1 MPLTELPKDASIQEL
16 AQKAG
21 IADRDFQQLTPAA
34 QRLTKGQLL
43 ALWGARG
50 TKDAI
55 QSMSQR
61 GAGNVPAPSDM
72 GADAPLNLTL
82 EDIKSV
88 ERVFGGTDVQA
99 YNLEEENLSVACCC
113 CPCCCAS
120 TVLKPAR
127 SVA

>member
-1 MPLTELPKDASIQEL
+1 MPLTELPKDASIQDL
-16 AQKAG
+16 AKKAG
-21 IADRDFQQLTPAA
+21 IAEREFQQLTPAA

-43 ALWGARG
+43 ALWGVRG
-50 TKDAI
+50 TEDAI
-55 QSMSQR
+55 RSVSKN
-61 GAGNVPAPSDM
+61 GVGNIPAPSEM
-72 GADAPLNLTL
+72 GSDAPLNLTL

-99 YNLEEENLSVACCC
+99 YNLEEEDLKISCCC

-127 SVA
+127 ALA

>member
-1 MPLTELPKDASIQEL
+1 MPLTELPKDASIQDL
-16 AQKAG
+16 AKKAG
-21 IADRDFQQLTPAA
+21 IADREFAQLTPAA

-43 ALWGARG
+43 ALWGTG
-50 TKDAI
+50 STTDAMRHV
-55 QSMSQR
+55 QQH
-61 GAGNVPAPSDM
+61 GVGNVPAPSEM
-72 GADAPLNLTL
+72 GKDAPLNLTL

-99 YNLEEENLSVACCC
+99 YNLEEEDLKVACCC

-127 SVA
+127 PLA